1 MSLRSVR
8 RTQTVL
14 VTILCWFA
22 ARPIDCQAGKT
33 HAADNSAVTAAG
45 AQESRLVSFSQDGL
59 SIASRD
65 RSYELKVHGYLQG
78 DGCLFDT
85 DLKDRQHDVLLFRR
99 VRPLVEGTLANKMDF
114 RFMPDFGE
122 GNAVI
127 QEAYVEWKSIPFA
140 RLRVGKFKTPLGLEV
155 LRSDRELTFAE
166 RSLASDL
173 IPLRDLGAQIEDS
186 VLKGAI
192 TYAVGFFSGAGDGQ
206 NASFEWPGTKEGVA
220 RVFFKPFAATTSI
233 AVQQLGIGIS
243 ASVGHD
249 HGALPNFKT
258 VGQQTLFKYSSG
270 VVSDGR
276 HKRVSPQAYYFCGS
290 LGLLA
295 EYIVSGEPAE
305 VGAEHRYLS
314 NRGWEL
320 AGSIALTGEKN
331 SYTGIQPSHPF
342 EFAKGLQHMGAWE
355 IAFRQSRLDLDAHTF
370 PQYANP
376 ASSAREA
383 IESSV
388 GLSWYIN
395 RHTKLITDYE
405 YTTFHMATENIP
417 RLAPER
423 VAMTRIQLA
432 F

>member
-8 RTQTVL
+8 RTQIVL
-14 VTILCWFA
+14 VFIFWWLA
-22 ARPIDCQAGKT
+22 PRPIDCQAGKPP
-33 HAADNSAVTAAG
+33 AADNGAVTAAG
-45 AQESRLVSFSQDGL
+45 AQESRSVSFSQDGL
-59 SIASRD
+59 LIASRD

-78 DGCLFDT
+78 DGRLFDS
-85 DLKDRQHDVLLFRR
+85 DFKNQQHDVFLFRR

-127 QEAYVEWKSIPFA
+127 QEAYVEWKSIPYA

-155 LRSDRELTFAE
+155 LRSDRDLTFAE

-173 IPLRDLGAQIEDS
+173 IPLRDLGAQVEDS

-192 TYAVGFFSGAGDGQ
+192 TYQVGFFSGVGDGQ
-206 NASFEWPGTKEGVA
+206 NASFEWPGTKEEVA
-220 RVFFKPFAATTSI
+220 RVFFKPFAATTSS

-243 ASVGHD
+243 ASVGHH

-258 VGQQTLFKYSSG
+258 VGQQTFFKYSTS
-270 VVSDGR
+270 VISDGR
-276 HKRVSPQAYYFCGS
+276 HTRVSPQAYYFCGS

-295 EYIVSGEPAE
+295 EYVVSGEPVA
-305 VGAEHRYLS
+305 VGAGHQYLS
-314 NRGWEL
+314 NKGWEL

-331 SYTGIQPSHPF
+331 SYSGIEPSHPF
-342 EFAKGLQHMGAWE
+342 ELAKGLQHMGAWE
-355 IAFRQSRLDLDAHTF
+355 ITFRRSRLDLDGHAF

-376 ASSAREA
+376 ASSAEGA

-395 RHTKLITDYE
+395 RHTKLVTDYE

-417 RLAPER
+417 RLVPER
-423 VAMTRIQLA
+423 VTMTRIQLA